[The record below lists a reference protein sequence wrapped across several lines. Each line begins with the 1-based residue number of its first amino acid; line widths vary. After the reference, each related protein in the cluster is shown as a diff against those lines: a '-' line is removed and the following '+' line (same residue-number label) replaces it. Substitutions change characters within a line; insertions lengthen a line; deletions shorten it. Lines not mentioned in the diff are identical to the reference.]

1 MKVSNKQTLKE
12 KTAKG
17 LFWGGLSNGVQQLLN
32 LVFGIFLARL
42 LSPEDYG
49 MVGMLSI
56 FSLIAS
62 SLQESGFTAALAN
75 KKEIKHEDYN
85 AVFWFSILI
94 SLSLYTILFFCAPL
108 IARFFN
114 TPELTQLA
122 RYSFLGFVIASI
134 GTAQNAYLFRSLMVK
149 QRSQALIIGLFISGI
164 VGITLAF
171 NGYSY
176 WGIATQSLVYVS
188 VVTICCWFYSPWRP
202 SFHIDLKPLKPL
214 IPFSCKLLITN
225 IFSHISGNLFAV
237 ILGKYYTEKEV
248 GYYNQANKW
257 SYMGHSLISGMVGG
271 VAQPVLSQVT
281 DERDRQVR
289 IFRKMLRFTAFV
301 SFPAMFGLSLIAPE
315 LITIAITDK
324 WLESAR
330 ILQLLCI
337 SGAFIPI
344 ITLYSNLI
352 ISKGKSDVYMWST
365 IVLSIVLL
373 IVMCMLHSLGIYTM
387 VITYV
392 CINIAWFLVWHY
404 FVWKEIRLGLFAAL
418 KDILPFLFIAA
429 LVMGITYYATSYIG
443 NIYLLFVGKIVIAA
457 SLYIFIM
464 WVSRSVTFKES
475 VQYLLKR

>member
-171 NGYSY
+171 N
-176 WGIATQSLVYVS
+176 
-188 VVTICCWFYSPWRP
+188 
-202 SFHIDLKPLKPL
+202 
-214 IPFSCKLLITN
+214 
-225 IFSHISGNLFAV
+225 
-237 ILGKYYTEKEV
+237 
-248 GYYNQANKW
+248 
-257 SYMGHSLISGMVGG
+257 
-271 VAQPVLSQVT
+271 
-281 DERDRQVR
+281 
-289 IFRKMLRFTAFV
+289 
-301 SFPAMFGLSLIAPE
+301 
-315 LITIAITDK
+315 
-324 WLESAR
+324 
-330 ILQLLCI
+330 
-337 SGAFIPI
+337 
-344 ITLYSNLI
+344 
-352 ISKGKSDVYMWST
+352 
-365 IVLSIVLL
+365 
-373 IVMCMLHSLGIYTM
+373 
-387 VITYV
+387 
-392 CINIAWFLVWHY
+392 
-404 FVWKEIRLGLFAAL
+404 EIGRAH
-418 KDILPFLFIAA
+418 
-429 LVMGITYYATSYIG
+429 V
-443 NIYLLFVGKIVIAA
+443 
-457 SLYIFIM
+457 
-464 WVSRSVTFKES
+464 
-475 VQYLLKR
+475 

>member
-1 MKVSNKQTLKE
+1 
-12 KTAKG
+12 
-17 LFWGGLSNGVQQLLN
+17 
-32 LVFGIFLARL
+32 
-42 LSPEDYG
+42 
-49 MVGMLSI
+49 
-56 FSLIAS
+56 
-62 SLQESGFTAALAN
+62 
-75 KKEIKHEDYN
+75 
-85 AVFWFSILI
+85 
-94 SLSLYTILFFCAPL
+94 
-108 IARFFN
+108 
-114 TPELTQLA
+114 
-122 RYSFLGFVIASI
+122 
-134 GTAQNAYLFRSLMVK
+134 
-149 QRSQALIIGLFISGI
+149 
-164 VGITLAF
+164 
-171 NGYSY
+171 
-176 WGIATQSLVYVS
+176 
-188 VVTICCWFYSPWRP
+188 
-202 SFHIDLKPLKPL
+202 
-214 IPFSCKLLITN
+214 
-225 IFSHISGNLFAV
+225 
-237 ILGKYYTEKEV
+237 
-248 GYYNQANKW
+248 
-257 SYMGHSLISGMVGG
+257 MGHSLISGMVGG

-324 WLESAR
+324 WFESAR

-352 ISKGKSDVYMWST
+352 ISKRKSDVYMWST

-392 CINIAWFLVWHY
+392 CINIAWLLVWHY